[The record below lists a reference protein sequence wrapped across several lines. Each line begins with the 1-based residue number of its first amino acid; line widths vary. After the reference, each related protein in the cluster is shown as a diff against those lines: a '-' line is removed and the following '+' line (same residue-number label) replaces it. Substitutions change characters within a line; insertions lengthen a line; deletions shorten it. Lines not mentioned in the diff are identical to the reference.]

1 MARAHWEWMEDAE
14 NDLRVAKETLRV
26 AGAYNWACFQAQQ
39 AAEKS
44 VKATL
49 IGIGEHP
56 YLHSIKELL
65 SDLSLKAE
73 RALHDLEE
81 CAERLDLYY
90 VPPRYPNAHGGRATY
105 KVYGRSVAQEA
116 VECAERIVSRM
127 RKLLAELRPE

>member
-1 MARAHWEWMEDAE
+1 MARAHWEWMEDSE
-14 NDLRVAKETLRV
+14 NDLMVSKETLKV
-26 AGAYNWACFQAQQ
+26 AKAYNWACFQSQQ

-44 VKATL
+44 VKAVL

-56 YLHSIKELL
+56 YLHSIRELL
-65 SDLSLKAE
+65 GDLSLKTG
-73 RALHDLEE
+73 RALHDLED

-105 KVYGRSVAQEA
+105 KIYGKGVAQEA
-116 VECAERIVSRM
+116 VECAGRIVSRM